1 MLHIVVQTFSEIPP
15 ALPFAMKGDHIFNF
29 KESLTQEAA
38 AKAYKVCAKS
48 ITELRDIVINDI
60 SNDTGVESALVLCVD
75 EMGQKTVAAYS
86 PNHYHQEVVNL
97 LWPDIPTQ
105 EDIRNASVNTD
116 VGVYQVA

>member
-1 MLHIVVQTFSEIPP
+1 MLHIVVQTFSDSRPI
-15 ALPFAMKGDHIFNF
+15 LPFAMKGDHIFNF

-86 PNHYHQEVVNL
+86 PNHSHQEVVKL
-97 LWPDIPTQ
+97 LWSDIPTQ
-105 EDIRNASVNTD
+105 EDVRNTPVNTD